1 MKKFLNVLSV
11 SVAMMIGMGTIVSC
25 ENETLGLDNNV
36 IGGEADGNAKV
47 LDVVAFNAQFDTLRT
62 DRFVLQNGTFGVYN
76 EPIFGTTSSSFYTQI
91 RPSSIGD
98 QDFGKE
104 VAVDSVNLFVPIYY
118 NSSITFTDKNR
129 DTIKLTKVKDAP
141 KKIEDTDTILI
152 RSKYPV
158 DSLYGNKKSLMKLVV
173 KDINNVLLRDSKYFS
188 KLKGSENLFSSG
200 ELLGSAIIG
209 DTIFSKIIKQK
220 TGTNNIYEEVIGY
233 KVTLKNDYFNEKII
247 KNAKTGLLSDYAT
260 FIRENIKGLELSVEG
275 DNGFIVNF
283 NPNKM
288 DLKMYY
294 SYKNP
299 TDKKPDDKDYK
310 ERLNSSYAFDFTNQW
325 NSGTANNAN
334 VVASQI
340 KNNIVGSVYS
350 TVKPDSI
357 NGDARLYLS
366 GMSGNYAQLK
376 FNAQQL
382 NDLKTEMSQNQI
394 AILGAKLK
402 FYIDDSYGLP
412 KPPYL
417 MAWNN
422 YKKDN
427 KAVDELYA
435 DVLEFYNSYPLS
447 VHFNPQVTG
456 KTEYYTIDI
465 TKHLKSML
473 EKGNTFLDQTMY
485 ITMGNFITSVSDAS
499 TINSTNPYQNN
510 RAYNP
515 YRVVLHG
522 NNTEDVTKKLKL
534 LVYYSKK

>member
-25 ENETLGLDNNV
+25 ESETLGLDNNV

-47 LDVVAFNAQFDTLRT
+47 LDVIAFNAKFDTLRT
-62 DRFVLQNGTFGVYN
+62 DKFVLQNGAFGVYN
-76 EPIFGTTSSSFYTQI
+76 EPIFGTTSSKFYTQI

-98 QDFGKE
+98 QDFGTETK
-104 VAVDSVNLFVPIYY
+104 VDSVNLIIPVYY
-118 NSSITFTDKNR
+118 STTKDPVSK
-129 DTIKLTKVKDAP
+129 DTINLSKPGEKP
-141 KKIEDTDTILI
+141 KDTDTIQI
-152 RSKYPV
+152 TTKYAV
-158 DSLYGNKKSLMKLVV
+158 DSLYGKKDLEMTLKI
-173 KDINNVLLRDSKYFS
+173 KDINTVLYKDSKYFS
-188 KLKGSENLFSSG
+188 TLNGNESPVSVNSRV
-200 ELLGSAIIG
+200 IG
-209 DTIFSKIIKQK
+209 TAKIGKTVTSKVVKQK
-220 TGTNNIYEEVIGY
+220 TGTSNISEETVGY
-233 KVTLKNDYFNEKII
+233 KVALDKDYFDEKII
-247 KNAKTGLLSDYAT
+247 KNAKTGLLADYAT
-260 FIRENIKGLELSVEG
+260 FIRENIKGLEFSVEES
-275 DNGFIVNF
+275 DGFIVNF

-299 TDKKPDDKDYK
+299 TPKKDTDKDYK
-310 ERLNSSYAFDFTNQW
+310 ERLNSSYGFDMTNQW

-334 VVASQI
+334 IILSQI
-340 KNNIVGSVYS
+340 VNNTTGSIYS

-382 NDLKTEMSQNQI
+382 ADLKTEMSQNKI

-402 FYIDDSYGLP
+402 FYIDESTNLP

-417 MAWNN
+417 IAWNN

-427 KAVDELYA
+427 KEVNELYA
-435 DVLEFYNSYPLS
+435 DVLEFYNSYPTS

-456 KTEYYTIDI
+456 KTDFYTIDI

-473 EKGNTFLDQTMY
+473 EKGNEFKDQTMF
-485 ITMGNFITSVSDAS
+485 ITLGNFLTSVSDAT

-515 YRVVLHG
+515 YRIVLHG